1 MRGRRKGFRIF
12 ALVIVIVIIAALA
25 GTYVLSV
32 TLNSPGAAA
41 YGTEDPSGGGPM
53 MAVDE
58 NGNPIVDTPPQDEA
72 PKLPSLRITT
82 APPSAIDVGQTV
94 DLTYE
99 LLNASSD
106 MTVVWSSIDPSIA
119 SVDEN
124 GKVTALKPGN
134 TWIAVTAGA
143 LKDDV
148 PVTVNEQTV
157 QSVVIHI
164 AELDTS
170 QGQTTFYIKAG
181 DILHLSGQVR
191 PEGAKFGGY
200 DWSPLSNPDVAT
212 FDVNT
217 HEFIAT
223 KAGDTSVTVTAGN
236 HSATVAFHITENE
249 NPLIAYIKNMLPYI
263 LIVVAAIIVIL
274 IVIAALRSSARAKR
288 REASQRR
295 KMQREREERAQAER
309 IAAAQAAVNAAAQNS
324 YEQEGGDVPPAGQS
338 VGAPAPSGSRATIV
352 FDPGAAAAQPPR
364 ESDTIRLKEEAE
376 RPLSLDDI
384 E

>member
-1 MRGRRKGFRIF
+1 
-12 ALVIVIVIIAALA
+12 VIVIVIIAALA

-58 NGNPIVDTPPQDEA
+58 NGNPIVDTPPQPEA

-82 APPSAIDVGQTV
+82 DPPSAMDVGQTV

-99 LLNASSD
+99 LLNAPAD
-106 MTVVWSSIDPSIA
+106 TTATWSSSDPSIA

-124 GKVTALKPGN
+124 GTVKAVAPGEA
-134 TWIAVTAGA
+134 WIAVTAGA

-148 PVTVNEQTV
+148 PVTVNEQSV
-157 QSVVIHI
+157 QSVAIHI

-170 QGQTTFYIKAG
+170 QGQMSFDIKAG
-181 DILHLSGQVR
+181 DILHLSGQVT
-191 PEGAKFGGY
+191 PVGAKFSGY
-200 DWSPLSNPDVAT
+200 KWSPLSNPDVAT
-212 FDVNT
+212 FNT
-217 HEFIAT
+217 STREFIAT
-223 KAGDTSVTVTAGN
+223 KAGDTSITVTAGD
-236 HSATVAFHITENE
+236 HSAMVTFHITENE
-249 NPLIAYIKNMLPYI
+249 NPLIVYIKNMLPYI
-263 LIVVAAIIVIL
+263 LLVVAAIIVLL
-274 IVIAALRSSARAKR
+274 IVIAALRGSARARR

-309 IAAAQAAVNAAAQNS
+309 IAAAQAAANTAAQNS

-338 VGAPAPSGSRATIV
+338 VGAPAPAGSRATIV
-352 FDPGAAAAQPPR
+352 FNPDAGAAQPPR
-364 ESDTIRLKEEAE
+364 HSDTIRLKEEAE